1 QAWLLCNRV
10 ISIYPAD
17 TIATS
22 PVANPSSPSVR
33 FTALVVAVVIRL
45 DHRTKSI
52 APIIALAKS
61 KYNEVS
67 RNNELDVEAGVS
79 PWSFGKFKARTAN
92 ATPTAPWPTILP
104 VGVSPRDRW
113 LENFM

>member
-1 QAWLLCNRV
+1 MV

-17 TIATS
+17 TIATA

-52 APIIALAKS
+52 APIIAPAKAKS
-61 KYNEVS
+61 
-67 RNNELDVEAGVS
+67 NELSRDTEIAVEAGVR
-79 PWSFGKFKARTAN
+79 PWPFGKSRARTAN
-92 ATPTAPWPTILP
+92 AKPAAPWPTILP
-104 VGVSPRDRW
+104 VGVSHRERW
-113 LENFM
+113 LENIM

>member
-1 QAWLLCNRV
+1 V

-17 TIATS
+17 TIATA

-45 DHRTKSI
+45 DDRTKSI
-52 APIIALAKS
+52 APIIAPAKAKS
-61 KYNEVS
+61 NEVS
-67 RNNELDVEAGVS
+67 RNTEIADEAGES
-79 PWSFGKFKARTAN
+79 PWTFGKFKARTAN
-92 ATPTAPWPTILP
+92 ATPTAPWPTSLP

-113 LENFM
+113 LEIFM